1 MISEDVR
8 IFTEAEIN
16 LLSLD
21 IIQKI
26 RATYEL
32 GRDRTVRPESV
43 FQKAVM
49 EGREIFEDFVE
60 LFLLPGSR
68 FEGTENFGDMGERLQ
83 RGENL
88 ILLPEHRSNFDA
100 PAFHI
105 LLRRAGVNF
114 QEILDRLVYIAGRK
128 LNESS
133 ELVDMFTEKYSRLVI
148 VPKRDLPGAGAK
160 TSRTENEDLED
171 YERAARR
178 INRAAFRE
186 LVRLRRSGKIFVLFP
201 MGGREKPDADNI
213 PVRESTSYIKSF
225 DTAYLVSMAG
235 NPLPPRPRM
244 EDERPAQDQVVF
256 RVGKPFKCADFLK
269 QQQEIFAQAQAEG
282 KLGDAPDFEQFTVG
296 RIMKLL
302 EQLRTSGDYDQSF
315 PA

>member
-1 MISEDVR
+1 MTSEDVR

-43 FQKAVM
+43 FQKAVL
-49 EGREIFEDFVE
+49 EGRDIFEEFVE

-68 FEGTENFGDMGERLQ
+68 FEGTENFSDMGERLE

-88 ILLPEHRSNFDA
+88 IFLPEHRSNFDA

-105 LLRRAGVNF
+105 LLRRAGENF

-148 VPKRDLPGAGAK
+148 VPKRDLPGSGAK
-160 TSRTENEDLED
+160 ESKTEAKDSED

-186 LVRLRRSGKIFVLFP
+186 LVRLRRAGKIFVLFP

-213 PVRESTSYIKSF
+213 PVRESTSYLKSF
-225 DTAYLVSMAG
+225 DTAYLVSMEG
-235 NPLPPRPRM
+235 NALPPRPRM

-256 RVGKPFKCADFLK
+256 RAGRPFNCADFLQ
-269 QQQEIFAQAQAEG
+269 QQQEIFERAQSEG
-282 KLGDAPDFEQFTVG
+282 KLGDAPDYEQFTVG

-302 EQLRTSGDYDQSF
+302 EQLRTTGDYDPSF